1 MSYEI
6 AFIILIFSLCS
17 YVIGQRESLYRVA
30 CVLALAPIA
39 YFTFKNHSL
48 YPYLFV
54 STLCLFTREKPLAPF
69 MLALL
74 AFLSAASLT
83 LELELLVIYSALML
97 AGPSLRGQHMR
108 SLDFILA
115 LGVVSTLVIGQ
126 FESLQSFAL
135 ASLFLPVVLMVIWNH
150 LFLLLP
156 ITRVNEALDGSI
168 VFRMFL
174 VGYLLPLK
182 ISPIIGESIAYISP
196 ELVKMS
202 LYATLAM
209 TLVYTI
215 WTLIKS
221 ERSELNNL
229 LFGLMRLLVLI
240 PVWLGAETEVSN
252 HLLLIL
258 FLELIGRLLAH
269 GIDLRSRRAFATTTA
284 ASFGLRLVCVGYIY
298 QFLFLRG
305 SMSSMVA
312 SYLSQHNFLQTD
324 LIWRVFAF
332 SLVPAILVSALVL
345 ILKMNQALLARRPSE
360 RRF

>member
-17 YVIGQRESLYRVA
+17 FVIGQRENLYRVG
-30 CVLALAPIA
+30 CLLALVPIA
-39 YFTFKNHSL
+39 YFTFKNHTL

-74 AFLSAASLT
+74 ALLSVAGLT
-83 LELELLVIYSALML
+83 LELELLIIYGALML
-97 AGPSLRGQHMR
+97 VGPKSQGRLE
-108 SLDFILA
+108 FIFPVA
-115 LGVVSTLVIGQ
+115 VVCALVIGQ
-126 FESLQSFAL
+126 FESLSNFPL
-135 ASLFLPVVLMVIWNH
+135 ASLFLPLILMVIWNH

-156 ITRVNEALDGSI
+156 TMRTKETLDGSI
-168 VFRMFL
+168 LFRMFL
-174 VGYLLPLK
+174 IGYLLPLK

-196 ELVKMS
+196 ELVKVS
-202 LYATLAM
+202 LYSTLAM
-209 TLVYTI
+209 TLTYVI
-215 WTLIKS
+215 WILLRS

-240 PVWLGAETEVSN
+240 PVWLGAETEISN

-269 GIDLRSRRAFATTTA
+269 GLDLRARRAFATTAA
-284 ASFGLRLVCVGYIY
+284 ASFGLRVVCLGYIY
-298 QFLFLRG
+298 QFLFLGG

-345 ILKMNQALLARRPSE
+345 ILKMNQILLAKRPIQ
-360 RRF
+360 RPF